1 MNNKVVFI
9 TGSTRGI
16 GRAIAIKYASMGCS
30 VIING
35 VKNKEALESLEAEL
49 KTYGGLVYGFL
60 GDLSDYET
68 AKKCFDMIYSHFTKI
83 DILINNAGISYVGL
97 FTDMKPSEIKHV
109 MDTNLMSA
117 MNCCHLCVP
126 SMVHEKS
133 GEIIQISSVWGV
145 TGASCEVVYSAS
157 KGALNSFTKALAKE
171 LAPSNIHV
179 NALAC
184 GMIDTDMNAC
194 FTKEDKD
201 AIAEEIPAG
210 RIASP
215 KEVAE
220 FVYKLTSDNTY
231 LTRKVI
237 NFDGTWI

>member
-1 MNNKVVFI
+1 MNNQVVFI

-16 GRAIAIKYASMGCS
+16 GRAIALKYASMGCS

-35 VKNKEALESLEAEL
+35 VRSEDALRSLEEEIKA
-49 KTYGGLVYGFL
+49 YGVKVLSFL
-60 GDLSDYET
+60 GDLSDYDT
-68 AKKCFDMIYSHFTKI
+68 ARRCFDMIYSHFPKV

-97 FTDMKPSEIKHV
+97 FTDMKPEEMKHV
-109 MDTNLMSA
+109 IDTNLMST

-126 SMVHEKS
+126 HMVHEKS

-145 TGASCEVVYSAS
+145 TGASCEVAYSAS
-157 KGALNSFTKALAKE
+157 KGALNTFTKALAKE

-179 NALAC
+179 NAIAC

-194 FTKEDKD
+194 FSAEDKD

-215 KEVAE
+215 NEVAE
-220 FVYKLTSDNTY
+220 FVYKLTDHNTY
-231 LTRKVI
+231 MTAQVI
-237 NFDGTWI
+237 NFDGGWI